1 MSNKN
6 YYIPREINQNY
17 VLIWKADEA
26 IFLFIPWILWLVF
39 PGMLGL
45 FLSLIVTI
53 IVGQVIRYI
62 SIGKPNGYIR
72 HWLEFNVPSVF
83 TRSGFKKQL
92 DLSEKE
98 SLLFRN
104 DTFPPSHIRYIGG

>member
-1 MSNKN
+1 MSDKN

-39 PGMLGL
+39 PGMVGL
-45 FLSLIVTI
+45 FLSLVVTI
-53 IVGQVIRYI
+53 IVGQGLRQVG
-62 SIGKPNGYIR
+62 IGKPNGYIR

-92 DLSEKE
+92 DLREKE